1 VLTVEP
7 GLYLPEEEIGIRI
20 EDDVLVTVDGAE
32 VLTRGVP
39 KTAAEIEA
47 LMSAASGRAERRE

>member
-1 VLTVEP
+1 VEP

-20 EDDVLVTVDGAE
+20 EDDVLVTEDGAQ
-32 VLTRGVP
+32 VLTSGVV

-47 LMSAASGRAERRE
+47 LMTAAAGRAETRE